1 MPNYA
6 LEVQFFNTFI
16 LRPEASN
23 RVYIEESRIKGGYN
37 EDFVSIGP
45 KAHLV
50 DENYS
55 ETRRDNALIYSGI
68 YNSRTDVNK
77 TNVFNAA
84 ENITRAVDPANGSI
98 QRLHAEDTNLNILQE
113 DKVSYALIDKDA
125 LFTAEGGQ
133 LTASGAKVI
142 GQIVPYLGKYGCQ
155 NPESFAVKGMRKYF
169 ADKSRGA
176 IIRLSRDGITEISS
190 AGMRDYF
197 KDNLKLADKVVG
209 GYDDSSDEYIVS
221 LQGTNISGT
230 YDTLTYDESV
240 KGWVSFYNYKPDFIF
255 SLNKEFYSL
264 YHNNVWEHY
273 VNNNYNTFYGETVN
287 ARVTF
292 VANANP
298 SDVKNFSAINYEGSP
313 GWEMTGSNTDYGA
326 YATKVL
332 PSTDNTTGDIVS
344 KFVDKEGKYYSQL
357 MNTNAGVLGQISGV
371 RVSGVKGT
379 TANVTMKHTSTNE
392 VELFSVSH
400 NVTISS

>member
-37 EDFVSIGP
+37 EDFINIGP

-55 ETRRDNALIYSGI
+55 ETRRDNALIYSGV

-84 ENITRAVDPANGSI
+84 ENITRSVDPANGSI
-98 QRLHAEDTNLNILQE
+98 TKLHAEDTNLNILQE

-142 GQIVPYLGKYGCQ
+142 GQVVPYLGKYGCQ
-155 NPESFAVKGMRKYF
+155 NPESFAIKGARKYF
-169 ADKSRGA
+169 ADKSRVA
-176 IIRLSRDGITEISS
+176 IFSLSRDGITEIS
-190 AGMRDYF
+190 ATGMRDYF

-209 GYDDSSDEYIVS
+209 GYDDSADEYVVS
-221 LQGTNISGT
+221 LQGNNISNT
-230 YDTLTYDESV
+230 YDTLT
-240 KGWVSFYNYKPDFIF
+240 
-255 SLNKEFYSL
+255 
-264 YHNNVWEHY
+264 
-273 VNNNYNTFYGETVN
+273 
-287 ARVTF
+287 
-292 VANANP
+292 
-298 SDVKNFSAINYEGSP
+298 
-313 GWEMTGSNTDYGA
+313 
-326 YATKVL
+326 
-332 PSTDNTTGDIVS
+332 
-344 KFVDKEGKYYSQL
+344 
-357 MNTNAGVLGQISGV
+357 
-371 RVSGVKGT
+371 
-379 TANVTMKHTSTNE
+379 
-392 VELFSVSH
+392 
-400 NVTISS
+400 

>member
-37 EDFVSIGP
+37 EDFVNIGP

-55 ETRRDNALIYSGI
+55 ETRRDNALIYSGV

-84 ENITRAVDPANGSI
+84 ENITRSVDPANGSI
-98 QRLHAEDTNLNILQE
+98 TKLHAEDTNLNILQE

-142 GQIVPYLGKYGCQ
+142 GQVVPYLGKYGCQ
-155 NPESFAVKGMRKYF
+155 NPESFAIKGARKYF

-176 IIRLSRDGITEISS
+176 ILRLSRDGITEISA

-209 GYDDSSDEYIVS
+209 GYDDSADEYVVS
-221 LQGTNISGT
+221 LQGSNISAT
-230 YDTLTYDESV
+230 YDTLTYDETV
-240 KGWVSFYNYKPDFIF
+240 KGWVSFYNYKPDFMF

-273 VNNNYNTFYGETVN
+273 SNNHYNTFYQETVS
-287 ARVTF
+287 ATVTF
-292 VANANP
+292 VANGNP
-298 SDVKNFSAINYEGSP
+298 SDVKNFTAINYEGSP
-313 GWEMTGSNTDYGA
+313 GWEMTGSNTDYGS
-326 YATKVL
+326 YATTVL
-332 PSTDNTTGDIVS
+332 PSTNTISGDIVS
-344 KFVDKEGKYYSQL
+344 RFTDKEGKYYSQL
-357 MNTNAGVLGQISGV
+357 MNTGAGGLGMIAGVGISGI
-371 RVSGVKGT
+371 KGT
-379 TANVTMKHTSTNE
+379 TANVTMKHSSTSE
-392 VELFSVSH
+392 VELFTVSH
-400 NVTISS
+400 NITISS